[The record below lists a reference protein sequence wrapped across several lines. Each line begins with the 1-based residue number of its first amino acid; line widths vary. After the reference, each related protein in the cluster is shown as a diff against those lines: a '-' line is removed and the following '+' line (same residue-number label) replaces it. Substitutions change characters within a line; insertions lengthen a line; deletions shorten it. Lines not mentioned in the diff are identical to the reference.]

1 MTNNQNQSSKQKI
14 SNVNKDNIGE
24 VFKGAK
30 NCDADLEKMI
40 REYFSEL
47 NPRVEKLKV
56 TLGIQDKNFKEL
68 RDHREL
74 VHDMVKKMD
83 TYKIKKFREQLQANE
98 QQLRNGIQKLQ
109 GMLNQLD
116 NKNGLENI
124 VKQIKMPGIGGIVK
138 KCLDLF

>member
-1 MTNNQNQSSKQKI
+1 
-14 SNVNKDNIGE
+14 
-24 VFKGAK
+24 
-30 NCDADLEKMI
+30 
-40 REYFSEL
+40 
-47 NPRVEKLKV
+47 
-56 TLGIQDKNFKEL
+56 
-68 RDHREL
+68 
-74 VHDMVKKMD
+74 MD